1 VGWFVVFE
9 ERDDSMSA
17 VRMPAA
23 GRIAATV
30 CGVVGALAL
39 SAPALAARP
48 HVFSTSFAKSC
59 AAEPCTGEFL
69 KKPVAVAVGEEAG
82 EVYVLD
88 EGEAGQ
94 HGRVVRFNTDGTIVK
109 TGEVEFD
116 GSGSHGEGTAAGGG
130 GKGGE
135 IPTGRFEEPNGIA
148 VDNSCALRKL
158 KEPKLPL
165 AECEKEDPSNG
176 DVYVADSGPGHL
188 VIDKYTADGKYIG
201 QLTGAGEAPFASG
214 VLEGVA
220 VDASGT
226 VGVYREGP
234 VVDRFTNT
242 NPNVYVPPEILLE
255 GVAGSTS
262 VARPGFAIDGA
273 GDFYG
278 LLGVSNGVGLI
289 PRIVKWNPAG
299 SILDQQ
305 VGSEEASGVAVD
317 QSTDT
322 VFVDN
327 LTSIGVFDPEGKA
340 LERLGQGELSSGTGL
355 GADAGGESL
364 YAADASGKVLLFG
377 PGPATVPVIEGES
390 FSGIGSDRASLEA
403 EINPSSE
410 EKPEEGQTEY
420 FFEYGRCATLDPAS
434 CGTSAYE
441 KKTPPGKLSP
451 DFTVHPVSA
460 QVTGLSPDATYHFR
474 AVARNKHGD
483 GAPGE
488 ELTFTTE
495 GLGGEVVLPDGRGY
509 ELVSPPDKQGALI
522 GPIEGTGVVQ
532 AAASGEGI
540 TYLAVSPTEAGPA
553 GYTNRVQVL
562 SRRSVAG
569 WSTRDLAI
577 AHSGATGLSLNA
589 PEDEFFDRELSMD
602 VLQPFGPFIPGL
614 SEEATEATAYLHDL
628 GESCGARCFRPL
640 VTGKVG
646 IANVPEGTHFGEDEL
661 CVPSSTQYAGIICG
675 PQFVGASEDL
685 SHVVLS
691 SDSVAL
697 GSGAV
702 PRELFEWAAGRLAP
716 VSVLPGPAHEPTEA
730 TLGDNSLSTR
740 GAVSS
745 DGNRIF
751 WESSDRDL
759 YMRDMAREETLRVD
773 ESEGCGECT
782 SGPGAVFQFASSDG
796 SRVFFTDSQR
806 LTEHSGAEAEKP
818 DLYECEIVSV
828 GESLTCKLSDLTP
841 MHGGEGADVL
851 GSVLGAAADGSAIFF
866 VADGVQSE
874 EGNGGGQLPV
884 AGQPNLYVHRGGRTE
899 FIATLS
905 SEAVGVK
912 LADETDWSG
921 QLGKQPTRVSP
932 NGRYV
937 EFMSQARL
945 TGYDNRDVAT
955 GRPAAE
961 VYLYDEETRRLSC
974 ASCEPSGARPVGVE
988 YKKLEPPEGLVGGP
1002 RGIWP
1007 SAGLVAA
1014 NVPGW
1019 PTIGNGKSRY
1029 QSRYLNDEGRLFF
1042 DTVDALVPQDSNG
1055 TQDVYE
1061 YEPPGVGDC
1070 STGSSTYSPRSGGCV
1085 ALISSGSSAEESAFL
1100 DASESGDD
1108 VFFLTSAKLS
1118 PLDTDNARDVYD
1130 AHVCTGSSPCITF
1143 PDVQSPPCT
1152 NESSCKAS
1160 PTPQPSI
1167 FGAPASATFAGP
1179 GNPVSTPSP
1188 PPVVIKKVGKKTVK
1202 CAKGRKLSHG
1212 KCVRVKVKRKTNRK
1226 GRK

>member
-1 VGWFVVFE
+1 MTSPRRSRV
-9 ERDDSMSA
+9 SA
-17 VRMPAA
+17 HRFLRFAA
-23 GRIAATV
+23 GGV
-30 CGVVGALAL
+30 CGVACAFVLCA
-39 SAPALAARP
+39 APALAARP
-48 HVFSTSFAKSC
+48 HVFSTSFAKGC
-59 AAEPCTGEFL
+59 ATEPCEGEFL

-82 EVYVLD
+82 QVYVLD

-94 HGRVVRFNTDGTIVK
+94 FGRVVRFNTAGTKVE
-109 TGEVEFD
+109 GEFD

-130 GKGGE
+130 GLLGE
-135 IPTGRFEEPNGIA
+135 IPTGRFEEPQGIA

-165 AECEKEDPSNG
+165 AECEAEDPSNG
-176 DVYVADSGPGHL
+176 DVYVADSGANHL
-188 VIDKYTADGKYIG
+188 VIDKYTADGKYVG
-201 QLTGAGEAPFASG
+201 QLSEAGGVPFQTPPFALG
-214 VLEGVA
+214 GVA
-220 VDASGT
+220 VDPSG
-226 VGVYREGP
+226 GIWVYREPHRLDG
-234 VVDRFTNT
+234 FTNASANVFT
-242 NPNVYVPPEILLE
+242 AEIGLSQPNGI
-255 GVAGSTS
+255 AI
-262 VARPGFAIDGA
+262 PGIAVDA
-273 GDFYG
+273 KGDFYG
-278 LLGVSNGVGLI
+278 RFGISFP
-289 PRIVKWNPAG
+289 PRIVKWDHAG
-299 SILDQQ
+299 NVLDEQL
-305 VGSEEASGVAVD
+305 GSEEASGVAVD
-317 QSTDT
+317 ESDNTAFVDDLTSVT
-322 VFVDN
+322 VFN
-327 LTSIGVFDPEGKA
+327 LEGEL
-340 LERLGQGELSSGTGL
+340 LERLGQGELSAGTGL
-355 GADAGGESL
+355 GVDAGAESL
-364 YAADASGKVLLFG
+364 YVADASGKVFLFG
-377 PGPATVPVIEGES
+377 PGPSTAPKVEGES
-390 FSGIGSDRASLEA
+390 FSGVGSDRATLSA
-403 EINPSSE
+403 VINPSSE
-410 EKPEEGQTEY
+410 EKAEEGQTEY

-434 CGTSAYE
+434 CEASGFEGS
-441 KKTPPGKLSP
+441 TPVGGLSP
-451 DFTVHPVSA
+451 DFNVHPVSA
-460 QVTGLSPDATYHFR
+460 VVGGLSPDTTYHFR
-474 AVARNKHGD
+474 VVAKNKHGE

-522 GPIEGTGVVQ
+522 GPIEESGVVQ

-540 TYLAVSPTEAGPA
+540 TYRAVSPTEAGPM

-562 SRRSVAG
+562 SRRGVAG

-577 AHSGATGLSLNA
+577 AHSGATGALGG

-602 VLQPFGPFIPGL
+602 VVQPFGPFIPGL

-640 VTGKVG
+640 VTGKAG

-661 CVPSSTQYAGIICG
+661 CVPSATRNAQISCG
-675 PQFVGASEDL
+675 PLFVGASEDL
-685 SHVVLS
+685 SHIVLS
-691 SDSVAL
+691 SESVAL
-697 GSGAV
+697 EFGAV
-702 PRELFEWAAGRLAP
+702 PRELFEWVAGRLAP

-730 TLGDNSLSTR
+730 TLGYNSLSTR
-740 GAVSS
+740 GAISS
-745 DGNRIF
+745 DGNRIV
-751 WESSDRDL
+751 WSVGAPGPEDL
-759 YMRDMAREETLRVD
+759 YLRDMAREETLRVD

-782 SGPGAVFQFASSDG
+782 SGSGAVFQFASSDG

-806 LTEHSGAEAEKP
+806 LTEHSGAEPGKP
-818 DLYECEIVSV
+818 DLYECEVVPV

-841 MHGGEGADVL
+841 KNSKGEGADVL

-874 EGNGGGQLPV
+874 EANGGGQLPV

-899 FIATLS
+899 FIATLP
-905 SEAVGVK
+905 SEAVGAK
-912 LADETDWSG
+912 LADETDWDG
-921 QLGKQPTRVSP
+921 ALGKQPTRVSP

-961 VYLYDEETRRLSC
+961 VYLYDADTRRLSC

-988 YKKLEPPEGLVGGP
+988 YKKLEPGEGGLVGGP
-1002 RGIWP
+1002 REIWP

-1029 QSRYLNDEGRLFF
+1029 QPRYLNDEGRLFF
-1042 DTVDALVPQDSNG
+1042 NTVDALVPQDSNG

-1070 STGSSTYSPRSGGCV
+1070 STESSTYSPRSDGCV

-1130 AHVCTGSSPCITF
+1130 AHVCTSASPCITF
-1143 PDVQSPPCT
+1143 PNVQSPPCT
-1152 NESSCKAS
+1152 TEASCKAS
-1160 PTPQPSI
+1160 PTPQPSV
-1167 FGAPASATFAGP
+1167 FGAPASATFQGS
-1179 GNPVSTPSP
+1179 GNPPSASP
-1188 PPVVIKKVGKKTVK
+1188 VPVVVGKAVKKKTVK
-1202 CAKGRKLSHG
+1202 CAKGRKLSRG
-1212 KCVRVKVKRKTNRK
+1212 KCVRVKAKRKTNRK